1 MRFIDLVIRNVV
13 RRKVRSTLTGIGV
26 AVAVATVV
34 TLLGVSTGLQRSASD
49 AYRRHGVDLMVVR
62 AGTAQRTSGSLD
74 ARVADR
80 LRELTGVADVTLS
93 LTDVVS
99 LGGGVRGVLVHGW
112 PAECRMHDN
121 LAISEGRRLTADDHG
136 RVLLGSILAHNLN
149 KRVGETL
156 EIELNPFEVA
166 GIFDSSNVFE
176 GGSAV
181 VLLDDLQKLMDQS
194 GQVSEFLVALSS
206 EEARGPDGLERL
218 CGEIKDL
225 RDGNDKPLGLT
236 AMPTEEY
243 AGNSFEVSL
252 ARAMAWATSTIALAI
267 GCVGMLN
274 TMAMSVLERTQEIG
288 VLRAIGWRRSRIV
301 RMVLS
306 EACILSLAGAALGS
320 LGAVVLARVLAALPA
335 AQGALD
341 GGTPPSIVA
350 LGFMAALVLGLAGGF
365 FPAIRG
371 ANLRPTEAL
380 RYE

>member
-1 MRFIDLVIRNVV
+1 MRFLELVIRNVV

-49 AYRRHGVDLMVVR
+49 AYLRHGVDLMVVL
-62 AGTAQRTSGSLD
+62 AGTAQRASGSLE
-74 ARVADR
+74 ARAAVR

-99 LGGGVRGVLVHGW
+99 LGDGARGVPVHGW
-112 PAECRMHDN
+112 PAECRMLDN
-121 LAISEGRRLTADDHG
+121 LAISDGRRLVADDHG
-136 RVLLGSILAHNLN
+136 RVLLGSVLAHNLN
-149 KRVGETL
+149 KHVGETL

-181 VLLDDLQKLMDQS
+181 VLLDDLQKLMDQE
-194 GQVSEFLVALSS
+194 GQVSEFLVALDSD
-206 EEARGPDGLERL
+206 EARGEDGLDRL
-218 CGEIKDL
+218 CAKIKDL
-225 RDGNDKPLGLT
+225 RDVNDKPLGLT
-236 AMPTEEY
+236 AMATEDY
-243 AGNSFEVSL
+243 AGKSFEVSM
-252 ARAMAWATSTIALAI
+252 ARAMSWATSTIALAI

-274 TMAMSVLERTQEIG
+274 TMAMSVLERTREIG

-306 EACILSLAGAALGS
+306 EACLLSLAGAALGS
-320 LGAVVLARVLAALPA
+320 LGAVMLARVLASLPA

-341 GGTPPSIVA
+341 GDTPPSIVA
-350 LGFMAALVLGLAGGF
+350 IGFMAALALGLAGGF

>member
-1 MRFIDLVIRNVV
+1 MRFIDLVIRNVL
-13 RRKVRSTLTGIGV
+13 RRKVRSMLTGIGV

-49 AYRRHGVDLMVVR
+49 AYHRHGVDLMVVR
-62 AGTAQRTSGSLD
+62 AGTAQRASGSLE

-80 LRELTGVADVTLS
+80 LRELQGVTDVTLS

-99 LGGGVRGVLVHGW
+99 LGEGVRGVLVHGW
-112 PAECRMHDN
+112 PAECRMLDN
-121 LAISEGRRLTADDHG
+121 LAISDGRRLLADDHG
-136 RVLLGSILAHNLN
+136 RVLLGSVLAHNLH
-149 KRVGETL
+149 KRVGEVL
-156 EIELNPFEVA
+156 KIELNPFEVV

-181 VLLDDLQKLMDQS
+181 VLLDDLQKLMDQN
-194 GQVSEFLVALSS
+194 GQVSEFLVALDS
-206 EEARGPDGLERL
+206 EEARSQDGLDRL
-218 CGEIKDL
+218 CAEIKDL
-225 RDGNDKPLGLT
+225 RDGNDKPLGLA

-243 AGNSFEVSL
+243 ASKSFEVSM

-306 EACILSLAGAALGS
+306 EACILSLAGAGLGS
-320 LGAVVLARVLAALPA
+320 LAAVVMARILAAMPS

-341 GGTPPSIVA
+341 GDTPPSIVA
-350 LGFMAALVLGLAGGF
+350 LGFTAAFVLGLAGGF